1 MQELFPRHCDSDSIM
16 TDKIPKPAVV
26 EDIVAAVATVLP
38 AGISETVRQNVSS
51 SVKSALENLDFVT
64 RQEIEVQ
71 ETVLRRAR
79 KKITELENRV
89 EQLEKDRGQLK

>member
-1 MQELFPRHCDSDSIM
+1 MAERL
-16 TDKIPKPAVV
+16 PKPAVV
-26 EDIVAAVATVLP
+26 DDIVSAVGTVLP
-38 AGISETVRQNVSS
+38 AGVSETIKQNVLA

-89 EQLEKDRGQLK
+89 GQLENDRDRLN